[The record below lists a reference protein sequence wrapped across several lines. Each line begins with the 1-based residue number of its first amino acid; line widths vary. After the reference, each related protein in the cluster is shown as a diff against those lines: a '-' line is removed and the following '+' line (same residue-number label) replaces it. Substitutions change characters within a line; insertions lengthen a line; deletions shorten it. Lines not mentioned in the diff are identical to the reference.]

1 MKMLFHYTYLPFLL
15 SNPKIL
21 KAFQNIFS
29 TKMKPTINAQQ
40 KEKNDSRKA
49 KEVGE
54 ERKWKEKVNDPVSL

>member
-1 MKMLFHYTYLPFLL
+1 MLFHYTYLPFLL

-49 KEVGE
+49 KEAGE
-54 ERKWKEKVNDPVSL
+54 KRK